1 MLFGQGVHG
10 PVHLI
15 DVVRGKVVGYA
26 QAHHRCDGR
35 RAHGRDIRQVH
46 GKRGVSDIGGGVR
59 GPAHVHAVDH
69 HVEGQH
75 GAVVEHRGVVTDSDA
90 HAPAHARPRSDEA
103 DQLKLAVHGP
113 TVPAV
118 QRRLG
123 YSPPPMIDESTVN
136 HVARLARLRLTPDEQ
151 QVMREELSGI
161 LEHIDAIRAMD
172 LDGVEPT
179 THVIAVENVLRPDE
193 PRPGLSRDDALREAA
208 DVVDG
213 SFGVPR
219 MD

>member
-1 MLFGQGVHG
+1 
-10 PVHLI
+10 
-15 DVVRGKVVGYA
+15 
-26 QAHHRCDGR
+26 
-35 RAHGRDIRQVH
+35 
-46 GKRGVSDIGGGVR
+46 
-59 GPAHVHAVDH
+59 
-69 HVEGQH
+69 
-75 GAVVEHRGVVTDSDA
+75 
-90 HAPAHARPRSDEA
+90 
-103 DQLKLAVHGP
+103 
-113 TVPAV
+113 
-118 QRRLG
+118 
-123 YSPPPMIDESTVN
+123 MIDESTVN

-179 THVIAVENVLRPDE
+179 THVIAVENVLRPDV